1 MAQAP
6 ARCYIKKNGGLVMK
20 MFVVAV
26 IIAVMLLDAL
36 MCYCLMRSGAEEDRW
51 MEQHPLSADR
61 DSEKREENFDDV

>member
-1 MAQAP
+1 
-6 ARCYIKKNGGLVMK
+6 MK

>member
-1 MAQAP
+1 M
-6 ARCYIKKNGGLVMK
+6 YIKKIGGIVMK

-36 MCYCLMRSGAEEDRW
+36 LCYCLMRSGAEEDRW

-61 DSEKREENFDDV
+61 DSVQREENSDDV